1 MLNTRENWLQ
11 MNLNVTLRLIA
22 TNENIVQYM
31 YMRKVEILLS
41 KFYDVFPEFL
51 IT

>member
-22 TNENIVQYM
+22 TNENIVKYM
-31 YMRKVEILLS
+31 QKVEILLS